1 MFGPFG
7 DVCDF
12 HFDFHIFWA
21 GSGRK
26 EGMYNVSSTSCSPC
40 YCGDIELALISTP
53 WVFLSCVC
61 VHEASARYRSQL
73 CFHFYCVSETHLLF
87 ASLLLLLYL
96 GFSSTFW
103 CGFCLPP
110 YDVFDIR
117 KGKRKIPRVTNNIV
131 YPHFSPRNK
140 ENKRHQPPCFDTPLL
155 HYFIATTAAS
165 EVMKTTDMPPQSE
178 LHERCPNRLYN
189 TLGHL

>member
-1 MFGPFG
+1 M
-7 DVCDF
+7 
-12 HFDFHIFWA
+12 I
-21 GSGRK
+21 
-26 EGMYNVSSTSCSPC
+26 T
-40 YCGDIELALISTP
+40 
-53 WVFLSCVC
+53 
-61 VHEASARYRSQL
+61 VHNFA
-73 CFHFYCVSETHLLF
+73 FFFYCVSKTHLLF

-117 KGKRKIPRVTNNIV
+117 KGKRKIPRVTNDIV
-131 YPHFSPRNK
+131 YPHFSPWNK
-140 ENKRHQPPCFDTPLL
+140 VMCKTNDTNPHVLIL
-155 HYFIATTAAS
+155 KYFFATTAAS